1 MEDALN
7 NVDEDVVMGEDNNT
21 NQNSNNG
28 SSSSS
33 GGGGSNTPLLFCEE
47 LMNIVERSC
56 PGTRRLL
63 SSDTGGNSSNASSI
77 NNPNDQ
83 YSFPPTRVNTLLHM
97 FMVGDEDVPAKT
109 CLALYAALDVA
120 AGTDSSKDIESQ
132 GPGFTQIENIASDFA

>member
-1 MEDALN
+1 MN
-7 NVDEDVVMGEDNNT
+7 
-21 NQNSNNG
+21 NSNN
-28 SSSSS
+28 
-33 GGGGSNTPLLFCEE
+33 
-47 LMNIVERSC
+47 
-56 PGTRRLL
+56 
-63 SSDTGGNSSNASSI
+63 
-77 NNPNDQ
+77 Q

>member
-28 SSSSS
+28 GSSS
-33 GGGGSNTPLLFCEE
+33 TPLLFCEE

-63 SSDTGGNSSNASSI
+63 SSDTSGNSSNASNAI

-83 YSFPPTRVNTLLHM
+83 CSFPPTRVNTLLHM
-97 FMVGDEDVPAKT
+97 FMVGGEDVPAKT